1 MSSAIH
7 LRARSRPAGPVRPG
21 VVTAVVCLALAA
33 VVAAMSSLNVA
44 LPDIARA
51 THATQTQ
58 LTWVI
63 DAYSLVFA
71 SLLLPAGAI
80 GDRYGRRRALIAG
93 LSIFGAGS
101 AVAMTAH
108 SAAELIGL
116 RAVLGLGAAL
126 VMPATLST
134 ITGTFASEQRTRAVS
149 TWAAVAGG
157 AAVLGLLTSG
167 LVLEVWSWPAVFGL
181 NVVLAAAAIAGTL
194 RFVPESAEP
203 GAARLDVSGAIL
215 AVIGLVA
222 LVYSIIEA
230 PDHGWGS
237 ARTLAGLAAGLAV
250 LAGFVA
256 WERHRRHPMLDPRVF
271 ARRALAAGSLS
282 VFVQFFAL
290 FGFIFIVL
298 QYLQLVRGDSGLVSA
313 LSMLPMAAA
322 MQPAAR
328 LAPALAA
335 RLGARTAC
343 AAGLALMAAALVV
356 LAQLNETSG
365 YWLLAAGLVP
375 LGAGLGLAM
384 PPATSG
390 ITSALPASQQSVGS
404 ALNDLSRETGGAV
417 GIAVLA
423 SVLTAAYSS
432 HLHLAGL
439 PAAQASA
446 ARSSVAVAA
455 RLGGAAAAQARTA
468 FADGMHLTLLIA
480 AGIMVIAAIAVAILL
495 RGQDR
500 APAETP
506 APAGAPASARPDAR
520 AEAAEVGRC
529 DDAGHGFAPP
539 DAEGSSRPQVGAH
552 EWRAAP
558 FHAGVQPV
566 MVADLGLPVST
577 GSIPGGS
584 SAR

>member
-1 MSSAIH
+1 MSSGIPRPSAP
-7 LRARSRPAGPVRPG
+7 RAFGTARPGGVRPG
-21 VVTAVVCLALAA
+21 AVTAVVCLALAA

-58 LTWVI
+58 LAWVI

-134 ITGTFASEQRTRAVS
+134 ITGTFARDQRTRAVS

-167 LVLEVWSWPAVFGL
+167 IVLEVWSWPAVFGL
-181 NVVLAAAAIAGTL
+181 NVVLAAAAIAGTA

-203 GAARLDVSGAIL
+203 GAPRLDVSGALL
-215 AVIGLVA
+215 ALIGLVA

-230 PDHGWGS
+230 PDEGWTS
-237 ARTLAGLAAGLAV
+237 ARTLAGLAAGLTV

-256 WERHRRHPMLDPRVF
+256 WERRRPQNRHPMLDPRVF
-271 ARRALAAGSLS
+271 ARRSLAAGSLT

-298 QYLQLVRGDSGLVSA
+298 QYLQLIRGDSGLVSA

-328 LAPALAA
+328 MAPALAA
-335 RLGARTAC
+335 RFGARAAS
-343 AAGLALMAAALVV
+343 AAGLALIAAALVI
-356 LAQLNETSG
+356 LAQLTATSG
-365 YWLLAAGLVP
+365 YWLLAVGLIP

-390 ITSALPASQQSVGS
+390 ITSALPAAQQGVGS

-423 SVLTAAYSS
+423 SVLTAAYAS
-432 HLHLAGL
+432 HLRLAGL
-439 PAAQASA
+439 SAGQARA

-468 FADGMHLTLLIA
+468 FADGMHLALLLA
-480 AGIMVIAAIAVAILL
+480 AGVVAVVAIAVVVLL
-495 RGQDR
+495 RDRDR
-500 APAETP
+500 APAGP
-506 APAGAPASARPDAR
+506 RVPIRPDAR
-520 AEAAEVGRC
+520 AEEAGRFAA
-529 DDAGHGFAPP
+529 
-539 DAEGSSRPQVGAH
+539 
-552 EWRAAP
+552 AA
-558 FHAGVQPV
+558 AQPV
-566 MVADLGLPVST
+566 PS
-577 GSIPGGS
+577 
-584 SAR
+584 R

>member
-1 MSSAIH
+1 MSSAIQPSAQS
-7 LRARSRPAGPVRPG
+7 RAAGNVRPG
-21 VVTAVVCLALAA
+21 AVTAVVCLALAA

-58 LTWVI
+58 LAWVI

-71 SLLLPAGAI
+71 SLLLPAGAV

-101 AVAMTAH
+101 AVAMTAQ
-108 SAAELIGL
+108 SAAELIAL

-134 ITGTFASEQRTRAVS
+134 ITGTFAREQRTRAVS

-157 AAVLGLLTSG
+157 AAILGLFTSG
-167 LVLEVWSWPAVFGL
+167 IILEVWSWPAVFGL
-181 NVVLAAAAIAGTL
+181 NVVLAGAAIVGTL

-203 GAARLDVSGAIL
+203 GAPRLDVGGAVL

-230 PDHGWGS
+230 PDQGWTS
-237 ARTLAGLAAGLAV
+237 ARTLAGLAAGLV
-250 LAGFVA
+250 ILAGFVA
-256 WERHRRHPMLDPRVF
+256 WERRRRHPMLDPRVF
-271 ARRALAAGSLS
+271 GRRSLAAGSLS
-282 VFVQFFAL
+282 VFVQFFGL

-298 QYLQLVRGDSGLVSA
+298 QYLQLIKGNSGLVSA

-322 MQPAAR
+322 MQPMAR
-328 LAPALAA
+328 VAPTLAA
-335 RLGARTAC
+335 RLGARTATV
-343 AAGLALMAAALVV
+343 AGLALMAAALVI
-356 LAQLNETSG
+356 LAQLTATSG
-365 YWLLAAGLVP
+365 YWLLAVGLIP

-390 ITSALPASQQSVGS
+390 ITSALPTSQQGVGS

-432 HLHLAGL
+432 HLHLTGV
-439 PAAQASA
+439 PAAQAGA

-455 RLGGAAAAQARTA
+455 RLGGAAADQARNA
-468 FADGMHLTLLIA
+468 FTDGMHLALFIA
-480 AGIMVIAAIAVAILL
+480 AGVVAVAAIAVAVLL
-495 RGQDR
+495 RGHDR
-500 APAETP
+500 AAASTPVP
-506 APAGAPASARPDAR
+506 APAQPDRREATRFTAVARSA
-520 AEAAEVGRC
+520 G
-529 DDAGHGFAPP
+529 
-539 DAEGSSRPQVGAH
+539 
-552 EWRAAP
+552 
-558 FHAGVQPV
+558 
-566 MVADLGLPVST
+566 
-577 GSIPGGS
+577 
-584 SAR
+584 